1 MAQQT
6 QNPKTPDAA
15 IRKPKVEPLWLW
27 FALMM
32 GSAAI
37 HAGLAIVAL
46 PLLHQLSGSEIQP
59 IASVPIELIDLPAEF
74 AKPAE
79 ASAQA
84 ESKSALASIAAS
96 PSQAPSGQNTP
107 ASSPPAPEPAAV
119 VTPSQMPQSLAPVA
133 AVGSSRVS
141 PLPRAN
147 PQSAAPPAQTE
158 NAESPERTETGM
170 VPGTGARSLPQPT
183 PTETPPTETPSTVTP
198 PTETPRFATI
208 PIEVPTPDVSET
220 LPVLP
225 SPASPSP
232 LAQVEVNRE
241 NAPVSLTVSLAFER
255 IPVAEAGDNPDQLA
269 APEGGVASQE
279 ISTLDEFACAGVLKP
294 EILQSLGVKVA
305 LQISTDISG
314 QVTQT
319 AAQVPSRN
327 VAYNELARCL
337 VQHWGFVPA
346 EEAGEPVPSNA
357 LRVWVTIDRT

>member
-15 IRKPKVEPLWLW
+15 IRKPKVKPLWLW

-37 HAGLAIVAL
+37 HAALAIVAL
-46 PLLHQLSGSEIQP
+46 PLLYQLSGSEIQP
-59 IASVPIELIDLPAEF
+59 IASVPIELMDLPAES
-74 AKPAE
+74 AKPVE
-79 ASAQA
+79 ASAQT

-96 PSQAPSGQNTP
+96 PSQSPSGQNTP
-107 ASSPPAPEPAAV
+107 APSQPAPEPAAV

-133 AVGSSRVS
+133 TVDSLRVS

-147 PQSAAPPAQTE
+147 SQGAAPPAQPE
-158 NAESPERTETGM
+158 SAESAERTETGT

-183 PTETPPTETPSTVTP
+183 PTETPPIPPTVTP
-198 PTETPRFATI
+198 PTETPGFATI

-220 LPVLP
+220 LPIPP

-232 LAQVEVNRE
+232 VAQVEVNRE
-241 NAPVSLTVSLAFER
+241 NAPVNLTVSLDFER
-255 IPVAEAGDNPDQLA
+255 ISVAEAGDNPDQLA

-314 QVTQT
+314 QVIQI

-337 VQHWGFVPA
+337 VQHWDFVPA

-357 LRVWVTIDRT
+357 LRVWVTIDRS